1 MVNEKRTG
9 EQWERDQADRGC
21 LDDCEPVWHLRQWIY
36 LHGPL
41 QNTASLTILGNFT
54 GV

>member
-1 MVNEKRTG
+1 MVNEKRIG

-41 QNTASLTILGNFT
+41 
-54 GV
+54 